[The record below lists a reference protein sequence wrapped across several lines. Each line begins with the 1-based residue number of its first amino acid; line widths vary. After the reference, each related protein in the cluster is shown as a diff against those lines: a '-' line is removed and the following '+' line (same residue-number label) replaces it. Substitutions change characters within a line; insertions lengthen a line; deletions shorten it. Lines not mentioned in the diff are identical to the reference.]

1 MKTVHELLQALGLN
15 VSLLIGGVIGSL
27 IGMKPGLPWW
37 KQFITVVVGAFIAN
51 YCSPIIVDLFGM
63 NQNTIA
69 GVGFITGYSGKTM
82 LEYTMQKLTKRD
94 GKSKS

>member
-1 MKTVHELLQALGLN
+1 MKIIYEALTELGIN
-15 VSLLIGGVIGSL
+15 VSLILGGIIGSL

-51 YCSPIIVDLFGM
+51 YCSPVIVELFGM
-63 NQNTIA
+63 NQNTLA

-82 LEYTMQKLTKRD
+82 LEYTMLKLTK
-94 GKSKS
+94 KK